1 MKKATRQQY
10 ASAAKAR
17 RQKQILAGLGVV
29 LVAVLVIQGPKMLKM
44 FGGSS
49 STPSTTTTTSTTS
62 SPGTA
67 QPASS
72 AAAPMT
78 VTPTPGLA
86 GAGLAAG
93 PTAGPSGVADASPP
107 RTKSQIYSFELFDSK
122 NPFVQQ
128 VTTPT
133 TPSSTA
139 TPTPSASVPS
149 SGAAAPTPAPSAPA
163 QPSGGTTATTAS
175 YTGSQPQA
183 VSAVS
188 TTTGAALISVNGKS
202 EMVAP
207 GHSFPTANPTFKLV
221 SISNGTALIGLVGGT
236 YASGSATVTLV
247 QGQALTLLDTTDG
260 VRYQLQLD
268 ALSAK

>member
-17 RQKQILAGLGVV
+17 RQKQILAVLGVV
-29 LVAVLVIQGPKMLKM
+29 LVAVLVIQGPKMLNM
-44 FGGSS
+44 MSGSS
-49 STPSTTTTTSTTS
+49 STPSPTTPTATTAT
-62 SPGTA
+62 PGTTA
-67 QPASS
+67 QPSS
-72 AAAPMT
+72 AAPLTAT
-78 VTPTPGLA
+78 LAPGLA
-86 GAGLAAG
+86 GAGLAAS
-93 PTAGPSGVADASPP
+93 PSGVADASPA
-107 RTKSQIYSFELFDSK
+107 RSKSQIYSFERFDSK

-133 TPSSTA
+133 TPPPTVVPP
-139 TPTPSASVPS
+139 TPTPS
-149 SGAAAPTPAPSAPA
+149 TPAPAAKGTTSS
-163 QPSGGTTATTAS
+163 SGGTTPVTAS
-175 YTGSQPQA
+175 YASQPQA

-188 TTTGAALISVNGKS
+188 TTTGTALISVNGKS

-207 GHSFPTANPTFKLV
+207 GQAFPSANPTFKLV
-221 SISNGTALIGLVGGT
+221 SIANGTALIGLVGGT
-236 YASGSATVTLV
+236 YASGTATVTLV